1 MSYSIIATPEFKRE
15 LKSLVKKYRS
25 LKSEFSELIDELK
38 ENPQQGTAIGHN
50 CFKIRLAISS
60 KGKGKSGGARVITS
74 VFVTDKEVYL
84 ISIYDKSE
92 KENIS
97 DTEIKKL
104 IKNLG
109 K

>member
-25 LKSEFSELIDELK
+25 LKSEFSNLIDELK

-74 VFVTDKEVYL
+74 VFITDKEVYL

-104 IKNLG
+104 IRNLG
-109 K
+109 R

>member
-25 LKSEFSELIDELK
+25 LKSEFSNLIDELK

-60 KGKGKSGGARVITS
+60 KGKGKSGGARLITS

-92 KENIS
+92 KESIS

-104 IKNLG
+104 IRNLG
-109 K
+109 R

>member
-1 MSYSIIATPEFKRE
+1 MSYSIIATPEFKKE

-25 LKSEFSELIDELK
+25 LKSEFSNLIDELK

-74 VFVTDKEVYL
+74 VFITDKEVYL

-104 IKNLG
+104 IRNLG
-109 K
+109 R